1 MAENVVILEPGDENA
16 QKIAKA
22 LANPTAGD
30 ILRSLAGKNKSL
42 SEITEE
48 LAVPLNTA
56 KYHLENLLDAGL
68 ISVADT
74 RYSVKGR
81 EVKYYSLTDRLLIV
95 APKPAD
101 VRSLLL
107 KYASLF
113 AIVVLGTLAFSLLAP
128 TLGSLFTPQ
137 ALGTGEVLAPA
148 AVQHESDSNAGN
160 AVMKA
165 ATYAA
170 TSLPAAPPVDPVLAF
185 LLGGVLVIAVL
196 LVYEGWLLKRR
207 K

>member
-196 LVYEGWLLKRR
+196 LVYEGWLLKRS

>member
-1 MAENVVILEPGDENA
+1 MAEDVVILEPGDERA

-30 ILRSLAGKNKSL
+30 ILRALTGKNKSL
-42 SEITEE
+42 SELTEE

-56 KYHLENLLDAGL
+56 KYHLENLLGAGL

-81 EVKYYSLTDRLLIV
+81 EVKYYSLTDQLLIV
-95 APKPAD
+95 APRPAD

-113 AIVVLGTLAFSLLAP
+113 AIIVLGTLVFSLIVPLFSAPAMSLAAAP
-128 TLGSLFTPQ
+128 
-137 ALGTGEVLAPA
+137 VPA
-148 AVQHESDSNAGN
+148 AVQREGGAAN

-165 ATYAA
+165 GYDGA
-170 TSLPAAPPVDPVLAF
+170 SLAGAPPVDPALAF
-185 LLGGVLVIAVL
+185 LLGGVLVIVIL
-196 LVYEGWLLKRR
+196 LVYEGWLMKKR

>member
-185 LLGGVLVIAVL
+185 LLGGVLVIAVM

>member
-1 MAENVVILEPGDENA
+1 MADNVVILEPGDENA

-30 ILRSLAGKNKSL
+30 ILKSLAGKNKSL

-101 VRSLLL
+101 VRALLL

-113 AIVVLGTLAFSLLAP
+113 AIVILGTVVFSLLVPLLAAP
-128 TLGSLFTPQ
+128 SVSTMGAAVP
-137 ALGTGEVLAPA
+137 APA
-148 AVQHESDSNAGN
+148 EVQREAGN
-160 AVMKA
+160 GAAMVKA
-165 ATYAA
+165 GYDMA
-170 TSLPAAPPVDPVLAF
+170 SGSGAAPFDPALAF

-207 K
+207 P